1 MVGEAEVV
9 ERRVERIEE
18 GKVLLHEGERKGHD
32 LEETTFGEEVDT
44 QACDERKEN
53 KGILE
58 RNLGC
63 INFVLIVLG
72 ILCITFMVHHGGAML
87 GERAAAPTLGIIVCL
102 YSVTTGIAYF
112 ARKLTPLK
120 SNTKINAAGYP
131 VPRYVKFKG
140 FLKFSPS
147 IKLRCFTSRH
157 LFCAIN
163 FTFGTSTLLAMVT
176 SPPHYKTPS

>member
-1 MVGEAEVV
+1 M
-9 ERRVERIEE
+9 
-18 GKVLLHEGERKGHD
+18 LLQEGERPAHD
-32 LEETTFGEEVDT
+32 LEETTFGEEVKT
-44 QACDERKEN
+44 QACDGRKES

-58 RNLGC
+58 RNLSC

-131 VPRYVKFKG
+131 VPRYVQYKSLLIQTWNEK
-140 FLKFSPS
+140 S
-147 IKLRCFTSRH
+147 RCFTSRH

-176 SPPHYKTPS
+176 SLPPTNPS